1 MSRPLGLPVVRSSA
15 FAFDTAQDFAEVL
28 AERVPGYSYSRVDNP
43 TAVAFAAAVA
53 ALEAPGAADVAAE
66 PFASGMAAI
75 SATLL
80 GHLEAGDEMI
90 APAACYGGTWS
101 LLTKWLPDGGYTRY

>member
-75 SATLL
+75 S
-80 GHLEAGDEMI
+80 
-90 APAACYGGTWS
+90 
-101 LLTKWLPDGGYTRY
+101 TR

>member
-53 ALEAPGAADVAAE
+53 ALEAPGAADGVGQRE
-66 PFASGMAAI
+66 I
-75 SATLL
+75 SDRL
-80 GHLEAGDEMI
+80 GLAVRD
-90 APAACYGGTWS
+90 
-101 LLTKWLPDGGYTRY
+101 